1 MLEKQLQG
9 SLSKLESKVEVNI
22 EQDLENKVWHK
33 VVDALGGKVKEQL
46 AKQMG
51 VLEGDLVNGTT
62 AGPDLTLQPST
73 TAVVVPSVV
82 AVKSPWTLSLCCIPF
97 IASQTRAIVPNRG
110 VTTVGTPSTTRRK
123 TTHSRCV
130 CAAASRPER
139 G

>member
-82 AVKSPWTLSLCCIPF
+82 AVKSPWTPQPVLYTF
-97 IASQTRAIVPNRG
+97 
-110 VTTVGTPSTTRRK
+110 
-123 TTHSRCV
+123 HCV
-130 CAAASRPER
+130 ADACYRPEPGRDYGGNALNDATKDHTFTVRVCR
-139 G
+139 GFPP